1 VAPRVGA
8 VVVLAWAV
16 VVARRAVADVVVRA
30 ADAGAL
36 VVPAGAG
43 ARVAPAAAV
52 AGATVDVAA
61 RRSRIARGAISSRT

>member
-1 VAPRVGA
+1 VGA
-8 VVVLAWAV
+8 VVVRAWAV
-16 VVARRAVADVVVRA
+16 VVARRAVADVVVRE

-36 VVPAGAG
+36 VVPAGAV
-43 ARVAPAAAV
+43 ARAAAV